1 MANEYLENGDFSDNL
16 THWTAP
22 VGFEPDFKPK
32 GEGQSIKLNTGVTVS
47 QSIIEL
53 PAQRLHLEF
62 DVLNAEDV
70 DDVFF
75 VVVVG
80 GYNIKD
86 EINLTQVVNFATQE
100 WVHYSGDFDF
110 QVQLR
115 KCFLN
120 ISAPA
125 ETSSFSPSGLTK
137 ASPFG
142 PVRYGTVRQPQ
153 PVHDRRQRRR
163 RDRLIAGS
171 SALPR
176 VTGGRARRPQCAGC
190 ACSSSP
196 LSVASRRCSSVGSLM
211 RYQATYN
218 AGRNSRVSNVAM
230 MMPPIMA

>member
-53 PAQRLHLEF
+53 PAQRLPLEF

-142 PVRYGTVRQPQ
+142 PVRFANLSLSTIDVK
-153 PVHDRRQRRR
+153 D
-163 RDRLIAGS
+163 AGE
-171 SALPR
+171 
-176 VTGGRARRPQCAGC
+176 TD
-190 ACSSSP
+190 
-196 LSVASRRCSSVGSLM
+196 
-211 RYQATYN
+211 
-218 AGRNSRVSNVAM
+218 
-230 MMPPIMA
+230 

>member
-22 VGFEPDFKPK
+22 VGFEPDFKPME

-70 DDVFF
+70 DKVFF

-110 QVQLR
+110 QVQLK

-142 PVRYGTVRQPQ
+142 PVRFANLSLSTIDVK
-153 PVHDRRQRRR
+153 D
-163 RDRLIAGS
+163 AGE
-171 SALPR
+171 
-176 VTGGRARRPQCAGC
+176 TD
-190 ACSSSP
+190 
-196 LSVASRRCSSVGSLM
+196 
-211 RYQATYN
+211 
-218 AGRNSRVSNVAM
+218 
-230 MMPPIMA
+230 